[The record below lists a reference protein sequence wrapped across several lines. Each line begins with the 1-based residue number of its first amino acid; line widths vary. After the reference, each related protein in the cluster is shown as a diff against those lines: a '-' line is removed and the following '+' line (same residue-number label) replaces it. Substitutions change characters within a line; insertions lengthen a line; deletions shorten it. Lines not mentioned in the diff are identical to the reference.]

1 MAYKDFVVKAK
12 AVTTAEISEMLG
24 VSVRRIQQLAKD
36 DALVKLGHGKFDLVK
51 SIKRYIEY
59 QVDSRA
65 PMVEDEEELNPA
77 VERALW
83 TREKRKKTELEV
95 KIIKGELH
103 RSKDVERITGDM
115 LASFRARLLNL
126 PDKVAPLL
134 IAKTDLQD
142 INDTVRLAVYEAL
155 NELAE
160 YDPEV
165 YYDYSTD
172 KLFLE
177 KDEDE
182 EEDEDEMDEVVQKV
196 GKSRK

>member
-1 MAYKDFVVKAK
+1 MAYKDFVVKPK
-12 AVTTAEISEMLG
+12 AVSTAEISEMLG
-24 VSVRRIQQLAKD
+24 VSVRRIQQLAKE
-36 DALVKLGHGKFDLVK
+36 DALVKLGHGKFDLIK
-51 SIKRYIEY
+51 SIKRYIDY
-59 QVDSRA
+59 QVDQRS
-65 PMVEDEEELNPA
+65 PMVEDEEELNPQ

-155 NELAE
+155 NELSE

-182 EEDEDEMDEVVQKV
+182 EDEEDMDDEVVQKV

>member
-36 DALVKLGHGKFDLVK
+36 DALVKLGHGKFDLTK
-51 SIKRYIEY
+51 SIKRY
-59 QVDSRA
+59 VDYLVETRA
-65 PMVEDEEELNPA
+65 PMEEDEEKLNPA